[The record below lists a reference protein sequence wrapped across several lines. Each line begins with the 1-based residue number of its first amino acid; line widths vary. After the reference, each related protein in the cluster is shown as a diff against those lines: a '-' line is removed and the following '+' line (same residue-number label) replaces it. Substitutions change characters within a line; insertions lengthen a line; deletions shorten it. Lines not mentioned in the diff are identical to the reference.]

1 MAIEI
6 ERKFLV
12 ADDSWREHVGRSLAM
27 GQGYFETGRAASVR
41 VRVAG
46 KDAWLNIKSAEL
58 GRKRLEFEYAIPL
71 ADAETMLERFCA
83 GRSVSKVRHW
93 VPWQGHTWEVDVFD
107 GANAGLVM
115 AEIELDH
122 EEESFASPPWLGR
135 EVTDEQRY
143 YNMALAQHPYR
154 DWKQEA

>member
-12 ADDSWREHVGRSLAM
+12 ADDSWRGAVERSQAM
-27 GQGYFETGRAASVR
+27 AQGYFETGPASSVR

-46 KDAWLNIKSAEL
+46 SEAWLNIKSAEL

-71 ADAETMLERFCA
+71 ADATTLLERFCA
-83 GRSVSKVRHW
+83 GRSISKVRHW
-93 VPWQGHTWEVDVFD
+93 VPWEGHVWEVDLFE
-107 GANAGLVM
+107 GANAGLVV
-115 AEIELDH
+115 AEIELGH
-122 EEESFASPPWLGR
+122 EEEVFARPPWLGR

-154 DWKQEA
+154 DWTQEA